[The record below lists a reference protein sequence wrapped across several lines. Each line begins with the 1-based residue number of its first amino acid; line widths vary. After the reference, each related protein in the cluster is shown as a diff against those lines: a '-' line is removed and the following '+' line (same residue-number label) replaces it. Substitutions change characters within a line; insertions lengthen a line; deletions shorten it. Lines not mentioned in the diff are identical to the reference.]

1 MVPCWEEMGEEREAQ
16 AVAGTM
22 EVTLV
27 GSEVM
32 AAETAV
38 AGEGAAP
45 AAAREQAGFAA

>member
-1 MVPCWEEMGEEREAQ
+1 MGEEREAQ

-38 AGEGAAP
+38 AGSGEAP
-45 AAAREQAGFAA
+45 AAELEGLVAK